1 MNEQIDVAAVGEVF
15 SSHEQLT
22 PAKPDRE
29 IVMVPLDELHPFP
42 GHPFRVMMDAEME
55 RLVTSIRNNGVLIPA
70 IVRPRRQGGYE
81 IIAGHRRKEASR
93 LAGKPTM
100 PVEIRRDMD
109 DSAATIAMIETNL
122 KNRQKLLPSEKAKA
136 YRMMR
141 DALVYQGVQLDGD
154 NAKPGRSKD
163 RIAEHFGES
172 ASKVM
177 RMIRLT
183 HLNQPL
189 LEMVDGGKLKLGVA
203 IQISYLDTE
212 VQCWITDFHE
222 QNNLWP
228 TVTQIRELRSLFDQ
242 GALTQDAF
250 DEVMSQ
256 EQPERRNTTKDDFV
270 ASIRDEHFPNLT
282 IEDVKEKLL
291 ELIEQYHH
299 RKRMEM

>member
-1 MNEQIDVAAVGEVF
+1 MIDETKAVAMGEADSDYEQPI
-15 SSHEQLT
+15 

-29 IVMVPLDELHPFP
+29 IVMASLDELHPFP
-42 GHPFRVMMDAEME
+42 GHPFRVMMDADME

-141 DALVYQGVQLDGD
+141 DALVYQGIRLDGD

-189 LEMVDGGKLKLGVA
+189 LEMVDAGKLKLGIAV
-203 IQISYLDTE
+203 QISYLDTE

-222 QNNLWP
+222 QNSVWP

-256 EQPERRNTTKDDFV
+256 EQPERQNTAKDDFV
-270 ASIRDEHFPNLT
+270 VSIRDEHFPNLT

>member
-1 MNEQIDVAAVGEVF
+1 MNDEMDVSAVDNLF
-15 SSHEQLT
+15 ADHEQLT
-22 PAKPDRE
+22 PAKPDKE
-29 IVMVPLDELHPFP
+29 IVMLPLDELYPFP
-42 GHPFRVMMDAEME
+42 GHPFRVMMDADME
-55 RLVTSIRNNGVLIPA
+55 RLVTSIRNNGVLVPA

-93 LAGKPTM
+93 LAGRATM
-100 PVEIRRDMD
+100 PVEVCRDMD
-109 DSAATIAMIETNL
+109 DNAATIAMIETNL

-141 DALVYQGVQLDGD
+141 DALVYQGVQLEG
-154 NAKPGRSKD
+154 NNGKPGRSKD

-189 LEMVDGGKLKLGVA
+189 LEMVDAGKLKLGVA

-222 QNNLWP
+222 QSSLWP
-228 TVTQIRELRSLFDQ
+228 TTMQIKELRSLFDQ
-242 GALTQDAF
+242 GMLTQNAF
-250 DEVMSQ
+250 AEVMSQ
-256 EQPERRNTTKDDFV
+256 EPPEKRGTQKDDFV
-270 ASIRDEHFPNLT
+270 AAIRDEHFPDLT
-282 IEDVKEKLL
+282 IEDVKEKLM
-291 ELIEQYHH
+291 ELIEQYQH

>member
-1 MNEQIDVAAVGEVF
+1 MNEQMDVAAVDEVF
-15 SSHEQLT
+15 SGYEQLT
-22 PAKPDRE
+22 PAKPDKE
-29 IVMVPLDELHPFP
+29 IIVAPLDELHPFP
-42 GHPFRVMMDAEME
+42 GHPFRVVMDADME
-55 RLVTSIRNNGVLIPA
+55 RLVTSIRNNGVLVPA

-93 LAGKPTM
+93 LAGRPTM
-100 PVEIRRDMD
+100 PVQVCRDMD
-109 DSAATIAMIETNL
+109 DSAATVAMIETNL

-141 DALVYQGVQLDGD
+141 DALVYQGVQLDDG
-154 NAKPGRSKD
+154 NEKPGRSRD

-189 LEMVDGGKLKLGVA
+189 LEMVDVGKLKLGVA
-203 IQISYLDTE
+203 VQISYLDTE

-222 QNNLWP
+222 QTSLWP
-228 TVTQIRELRSLFDQ
+228 TISQIKELRSLFDQ
-242 GALTQDAF
+242 GVLTQDAF
-250 DEVMSQ
+250 AEVMSEETPAKQ
-256 EQPERRNTTKDDFV
+256 SAQRDDFV
-270 ASIRDEHFPNLT
+270 AAIRDEHFPGLT
-282 IEDVKEKLL
+282 IDDVKEKLL

>member
-1 MNEQIDVAAVGEVF
+1 
-15 SSHEQLT
+15 
-22 PAKPDRE
+22 
-29 IVMVPLDELHPFP
+29 
-42 GHPFRVMMDAEME
+42 MD
-55 RLVTSIRNNGVLIPA
+55 N
-70 IVRPRRQGGYE
+70 
-81 IIAGHRRKEASR
+81 
-93 LAGKPTM
+93 
-100 PVEIRRDMD
+100 
-109 DSAATIAMIETNL
+109 SAATIAMIETNL

-183 HLNQPL
+183 YLNQPL
-189 LEMVDGGKLKLGVA
+189 LEMVDAGKLKLGIAV
-203 IQISYLDTE
+203 QISYLDTE

-222 QNNLWP
+222 QNSVWP
-228 TVTQIRELRSLFDQ
+228 IVTQIRELRSLFDQ

-256 EQPERRNTTKDDFV
+256 EQPEGQNATKDDFV
-270 ASIRDEHFPNLT
+270 AAIRDEHFPNLT

>member
-1 MNEQIDVAAVGEVF
+1 MNDEMDISAVDNLF
-15 SSHEQLT
+15 ADHEQLT
-22 PAKPDRE
+22 PAKPDKE
-29 IVMVPLDELHPFP
+29 IVMLPLDELYPFP
-42 GHPFRVMMDAEME
+42 GHPFRVMMDADME
-55 RLVTSIRNNGVLIPA
+55 RLVTSIRNNGVLVPA

-93 LAGKPTM
+93 LAGRATM
-100 PVEIRRDMD
+100 PVEVCRDMD
-109 DSAATIAMIETNL
+109 DNAATIAMIETNL

-141 DALVYQGVQLDGD
+141 DALVYQGVQLEG
-154 NAKPGRSKD
+154 NNGKPGRSKD

-189 LEMVDGGKLKLGVA
+189 LEMVDSGKLKLGVA

-212 VQCWITDFHE
+212 VQCWITDLHE
-222 QNNLWP
+222 QSSLWP
-228 TVTQIRELRSLFDQ
+228 TTMQIKELRSLFDQ
-242 GALTQDAF
+242 GMLTQDAF
-250 DEVMSQ
+250 AEVMSQ
-256 EQPERRNTTKDDFV
+256 EPPEKRGTQKNDFV
-270 ASIRDEHFPNLT
+270 AAIRDEHFPDLT
-282 IEDVKEKLL
+282 IEDVKEKLM
-291 ELIEQYHH
+291 ELIEQYQH